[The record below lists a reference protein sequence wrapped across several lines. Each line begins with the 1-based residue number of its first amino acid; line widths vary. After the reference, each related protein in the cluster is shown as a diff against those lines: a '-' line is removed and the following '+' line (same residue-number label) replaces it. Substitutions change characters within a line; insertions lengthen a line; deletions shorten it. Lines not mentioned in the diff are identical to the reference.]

1 MSADDRTPAPL
12 TPASRTALAHYR
24 AQAKATRQEIA
35 VLHAN
40 TLARIETLKTA
51 AARWDALADELE
63 AFGEQI
69 EHHEG
74 QGELL

>member
-1 MSADDRTPAPL
+1 VGPHRGDDVSADDRTPAPL
-12 TPASRTALAHYR
+12 TPASRKALAHYR
-24 AQAKATRQEIA
+24 KRAEECRAD
-35 VLHAN
+35 
-40 TLARIETLKTA
+40 

-63 AFGEQI
+63 AFGEQT